1 MSVSVHSETAFLRR
15 VLLHRPGAELEQ
27 LTPSHLAR
35 MLFDDIPYLSGAQK
49 EHDAFAQTLRRH
61 GTEVVYLADLMAETL
76 RQDESLKKQFIR
88 EFIAEAG
95 PVAGYYAKELAN
107 LLSGIEDEKTLVLKT
122 MSGVTDNELTMPGR
136 HPLMDAAGGEMRF
149 LLDPIPNLYFT
160 RDPFTVVGN
169 GVVLSHMN
177 AQARHRETIY
187 GRYIL
192 SHHRDY
198 AAQVPMYY
206 DHTLPFS
213 IEGGDIL
220 NLGGGLLAIGI
231 SQRTTPEAIEILAR
245 TLFSRPE
252 TQVSAIL
259 ALDIPNIRAYM
270 HLDTVFTQVDR
281 DTFAVHPGI
290 LRVLRIYRITP
301 GAGGGLSVK
310 AQEGELDTLLAR
322 NMNTDKVTLINCG
335 GMDVIASQREQWNDA
350 SNTLCVAPGK
360 VIVYDRNS
368 VTNAILRD
376 HGITTVEIPGAELGR
391 GRGGP
396 RCMSMPLL
404 RGSADQKI

>member
-1 MSVSVHSETAFLRR
+1 MSVSVHSEIAFLRR

-35 MLFDDIPYLSGAQK
+35 MLFDDIPYLSGAQR
-49 EHDAFAQTLRRH
+49 EHDAFAETLREH
-61 GTEVVYLADLMAETL
+61 GTQVVYLADLMAETL
-76 RQDESLKKQFIR
+76 KQDEALKSQFIR
-88 EFIAEAG
+88 DFVAEAG
-95 PVAGYYAKELAN
+95 PVAGYYAKELIA
-107 LLSGIEDEKTLVLKT
+107 LLSDIEDAGALVLKT
-122 MSGVTDNELTMPGR
+122 MSGVTDSELSMPGR
-136 HPLMDAAGGEMRF
+136 HPLMDAAGGDMRF

-160 RDPFTVVGN
+160 RDPFAVVGK
-169 GVVLSHMN
+169 GVVLSHMS
-177 AQARHRETIY
+177 AHARHRETIY

-192 SHHRDY
+192 SYHRDY

-206 DHTLPFS
+206 DHLLPFS

-220 NLGGGLLAIGI
+220 NLGRGLLAIGI
-231 SQRTTPEAIEILAR
+231 SQRTSPEAIEILAR
-245 TLFSRPE
+245 TLFSLPE
-252 TQVSAIL
+252 SGITAIL

-270 HLDTVFTQVDR
+270 HLDTVFTQVDH
-281 DTFAVHPGI
+281 DTFTVHPGI
-290 LRVLRIYRITP
+290 MRVLRAYRITP
-301 GAGGGLSVK
+301 GAGSGLEVK
-310 AQEGELDTLLAR
+310 AQEGELDAILAR
-322 NMNTDKVTLINCG
+322 NMGCGKVKLINCG

-350 SNTLCVAPGK
+350 SNTLCIAPGK

-376 HGITTVEIPGAELGR
+376 HGLTTVEIPGAELGR

-404 RGSADQKI
+404 RDNID

>member
-1 MSVSVHSETAFLRR
+1 MSVSVHSEISFLRR

-49 EHDAFAQTLRRH
+49 EHDAFAETLRRH
-61 GTEVVYLADLMAETL
+61 GTQVVYLADLMAETIK
-76 RQDESLKKQFIR
+76 QDDALKRQFIR
-88 EFIAEAG
+88 EFVAEAG
-95 PVAGYYAKELAN
+95 PVAGYYAKELIA
-107 LLSGIEDEKTLVLKT
+107 LLSDIADEETLVLKT
-122 MSGVTDNELTMPGR
+122 ISGVTDNELTMPGR
-136 HPLMDAAGGEMRF
+136 HPLVDAAGGEMRF

-160 RDPFTVVGN
+160 RDPFAVVGN
-169 GVVLSHMN
+169 GVVLSRMS

-192 SHHRDY
+192 SYHRDY
-198 AAQVPMYY
+198 AERVPMYY
-206 DHTLPFS
+206 DHLLPFS

-220 NLGGGLLAIGI
+220 NLGRGLLAIGI

-252 TQVSAIL
+252 AGIEAIL

-270 HLDTVFTQVDR
+270 HLDTVFTQVDHGA
-281 DTFAVHPGI
+281 FAVHPGI
-290 LRVLRIYRITP
+290 LRVLHVYRITP
-301 GAGGGLSVK
+301 GAKGGLVVK
-310 AQEGELDTLLAR
+310 AQEGELDAILAR
-322 NMNTDKVTLINCG
+322 NMGTDKVTLINCG

-350 SNTLCVAPGK
+350 SNTLCIAPGK

-376 HGITTVEIPGAELGR
+376 HGITTIEIPGAELGR

-404 RGSADQKI
+404 RDSIV

>member
-1 MSVSVHSETAFLRR
+1 MSISVHSEIAFLRR

-49 EHDAFAQTLRRH
+49 EHDAFAQTLRQH
-61 GTEVVYLADLMAETL
+61 GTQVVYLADLMAETL
-76 RQDESLKKQFIR
+76 MQNEALKRQFIR
-88 EFIAEAG
+88 EFVAEAG
-95 PVAGYYAKELAN
+95 PVAGYYAKELIA
-107 LLSGIEDEKTLVLKT
+107 LLSNIADEETLVLKT

-136 HPLMDAAGGEMRF
+136 HPLVDAAGGEMRF

-160 RDPFTVVGN
+160 RDPFAVVGN
-169 GVVLSHMN
+169 GVVLSRMS

-192 SHHRDY
+192 SCHRDY
-198 AAQVPMYY
+198 AGQVPMYY
-206 DHTLPFS
+206 DHLLPFS

-220 NLGGGLLAIGI
+220 NLGRGLLAIGI

-252 TQVSAIL
+252 AGIEAIL

-270 HLDTVFTQVDR
+270 HLDTVFTQVDHGA
-281 DTFAVHPGI
+281 FAVHPGI
-290 LRVLRIYRITP
+290 LRVLHVYRITP
-301 GAGGGLSVK
+301 GAKGGLVVK
-310 AQEGELDTLLAR
+310 AQEGELDAILAR
-322 NMNTDKVTLINCG
+322 NMGTDKVTLINCG

-350 SNTLCVAPGK
+350 SNTLCIAPGK

-376 HGITTVEIPGAELGR
+376 HGITTIEIPGAELGR

-404 RGSADQKI
+404 RDSIV